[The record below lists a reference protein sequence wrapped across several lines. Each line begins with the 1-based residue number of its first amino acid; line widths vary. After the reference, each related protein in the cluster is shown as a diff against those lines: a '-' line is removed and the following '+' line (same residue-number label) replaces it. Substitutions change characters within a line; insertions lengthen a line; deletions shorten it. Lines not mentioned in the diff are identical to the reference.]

1 MNIYIEQRQLSILIL
16 RWYRFHWQ
24 SYLRWCQSKN
34 SSARIVIF
42 TPNFTNETDLLSY
55 TYERFFL
62 RYYLWLFLELQTVWE
77 KEMLNYWGNS
87 NFVRKI
93 YFMIL
98 YLIKNNNT
106 LQIYMKGWLNMKM
119 YRAQFFSEEMLF
131 LVNTV
136 IFYHFFY
143 PLKHLVHLASLVSN
157 CSTKQYIILNNR
169 TTNNL

>member
-87 NFVRKI
+87 NFARKL

-131 LVNTV
+131 LVNAV
-136 IFYHFFY
+136 IFYHFLLSFKAFGTFSFTCVK
-143 PLKHLVHLASLVSN
+143 LFH
-157 CSTKQYIILNNR
+157 
-169 TTNNL
+169 